1 MLRLL
6 QTLVVDEALNCL
18 GDCDMYVY
26 TFFFGG
32 GSSVLGK
39 CVFAWMLVAMVLL

>member
-6 QTLVVDEALNCL
+6 QTLVVDEALTAL
-18 GDCDMYVY
+18 GTVTCMYIH
-26 TFFFGG
+26 FFGG
-32 GSSVLGK
+32 RSSVLGK